1 MVAKI
6 MHKKPTQNS
15 QISLFLKSYIIKAS
29 YIFIFILLIASTPS
43 QANAGFFDFIIGTST
58 QASEADTS
66 TASSSNSQNV
76 PVLDTS
82 SIDPD
87 VKNVTSNS
95 DVNIVDGG
103 ALMADDTSGTDAGT
117 NSYVSSSDS
126 ITTYTVKEGDT
137 LGKIASKFGISK
149 NTILYA
155 NTDIKSTLKVGQVL
169 IILPVDGVSYTV
181 KKGDTI
187 ESVAKAYKADPTD
200 IAEFNDISST
210 KGLKA
215 GQVII
220 VPGGVLAKKPEAPK
234 KIAEKSSSKIQSN
247 DTSSIQI
254 ADKSDNKVEKTQA
267 SPEDISSGNGILND
281 YIWPLPKGTGRVS
294 QRLHDDNAYDF
305 AAPRGTPIYAIAD
318 GTVLIAD
325 GSGYNGGYG
334 LYVVINFNDGGQAI
348 FGHMSKVAAE
358 AGETVKQG
366 DIIGYVGSTG
376 RSTGNHV
383 HIGYRGGKPNPY
395 HNLPLNSNGL

>member
-1 MVAKI
+1 MAHKI
-6 MHKKPTQNS
+6 MPIKPTKFS
-15 QISLFLKSYIIKAS
+15 KISLFLKSYIIKAS
-29 YIFIFILLIASTPS
+29 SLFALILLIAGTPS
-43 QANAGFFDFIIGTST
+43 QANAGFFDFILGHSTSAEDVVT
-58 QASEADTS
+58 KDSAK
-66 TASSSNSQNV
+66 NLQNMS
-76 PVLDTS
+76 VLDTS

-87 VKNVTSNS
+87 AKSVASSRPDAT
-95 DVNIVDGG
+95 IVDDG
-103 ALMADDTSGTDAGT
+103 ALMTDDTQGTDAGT
-117 NSYVSSSDS
+117 NSYVSSSES

-155 NTDIKSTLKVGQVL
+155 NTDVKTTLKVGQVL
-169 IILPVDGVSYTV
+169 VILPVDGVSYTV

-187 ESVAKAYKADPTD
+187 ESVAKAYKADATD
-200 IAEFNDISST
+200 IEVYNDISG
-210 KGLKA
+210 KGLKI
-215 GQVII
+215 GQVLV
-220 VPGGVLAKKPEAPK
+220 VPGGVAVKKVVKPQP
-234 KIAEKSSSKIQSN
+234 KIQSD
-247 DTSSIQI
+247 DTSSIKI
-254 ADKSDNKVEKTQA
+254 ADKSDNKIEKTQA

-305 AAPRGTPIYAIAD
+305 AAPRGTPIYAIQD

-334 LYVVINFNDGGQAI
+334 LYVVINFDDGGQAI
-348 FGHMSKVAAE
+348 FGHMSRVVAE
-358 AGETVKQG
+358 AGEIVKQG

-383 HIGYRGGKPNPY
+383 HIGYRGGKSNPY
-395 HNLPLNSNGL
+395 RNLPLNSNGL